1 RSLPLASPSSE
12 CWTQTTGTRSRR
24 AFSTRLPTLATTAS
38 RSWFPATT
46 PCCTSMT
53 RSAVFGRFA
62 SVVMAVPSPSSSRL
76 CAAKLDWNCPSP
88 GAVAS
93 GRRHRPPGAGPR
105 RRQLRVAISGFL
117 LRSRP
122 RLGAVRRAGGQRT
135 MAERKPGK
143 KATQQSAKSTAARG
157 KSSTGFT
164 AEERSAMKERAQELK
179 AAGEKAEGESAVL
192 AKLAEMSESDR
203 AIGKRLHAI
212 VKASAPALSPKLWYG
227 MPAYARDGKIVC
239 FYQPA

>member
-1 RSLPLASPSSE
+1 
-12 CWTQTTGTRSRR
+12 
-24 AFSTRLPTLATTAS
+24 
-38 RSWFPATT
+38 
-46 PCCTSMT
+46 
-53 RSAVFGRFA
+53 
-62 SVVMAVPSPSSSRL
+62 
-76 CAAKLDWNCPSP
+76 
-88 GAVAS
+88 
-93 GRRHRPPGAGPR
+93 
-105 RRQLRVAISGFL
+105 
-117 LRSRP
+117 
-122 RLGAVRRAGGQRT
+122 

-212 VKASAPALSPKLWYG
+212 VRASAPALSPKLWYG

-239 FYQPA
+239 FYQPAEKFKTRYATLGFNDAANLDEGSVWPTAFALKKLTTADEARIGALVKKAVS